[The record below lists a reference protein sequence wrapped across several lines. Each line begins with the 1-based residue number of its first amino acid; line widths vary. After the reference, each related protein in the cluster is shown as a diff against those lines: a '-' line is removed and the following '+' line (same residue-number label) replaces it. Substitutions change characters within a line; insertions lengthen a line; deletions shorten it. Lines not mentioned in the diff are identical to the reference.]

1 MPNDVKIAV
10 SIVTL
15 MVALAFAYWEDANGR
30 PDLFWLVIGF
40 SIFAVIAMW
49 VFPEAQGGKPQAG
62 DPKKSA

>member
-10 SIVTL
+10 SIATL
-15 MVALAFAYWEDANGR
+15 IVALAFAYWEDANGR

-49 VFPEAQGGKPQAG
+49 VFPEAQGGKPQSG

>member
-15 MVALAFAYWEDANGR
+15 IVALAFAYWEDANGR

-49 VFPEAQGGKPQAG
+49 VFPEAQGGKPQSG
-62 DPKKSA
+62 GPEKSA